1 MFFLDHI
8 WIIPLFPA
16 FGAACMF
23 FFGRK
28 LSKSAVNGVCV
39 GMVVL
44 AFVWASLAV
53 WQYTGYSA
61 AHPGKPFEKVMF
73 TWLGTGTDALSYPTH
88 DGSAPFHAD
97 AGFLLDPLSSIW
109 LLFVTGV
116 GMLIHIYSMGYMAH
130 EGGYYRFFGYLNL
143 FMFSMLTLILAN
155 NYALMFVGWEG
166 VGLCSYLLIG
176 FYFQRHSASTA
187 ANKAFIVNRVGDAG
201 FLLGMLT
208 IAWYFGSVQYTA
220 VNHLARSGHFAI
232 GDPVITAACLLLFVG
247 ACGKS
252 AQFPLYVW
260 LPDAMEGP
268 TPVSALIHAA
278 TMVTAG
284 VYMVARSNALF
295 VLAPS
300 AMKTVAIIG
309 ALTAIFAA
317 TIALV
322 QDDIKRVLAYS
333 TVSQLGYMFLALGVG
348 AFAAGVFH
356 VFTHAFFKALL
367 FLGAGSVI
375 HAMSGQQEMQH
386 MGGLHKKIKTTF
398 GTMLIATLA
407 IAGIPGFAG
416 FFSKDAILWETWSRE
431 GGAYRYLWYIAFLT
445 ALMTSFYMFRL
456 IYLTFF
462 GKPRMS
468 HEVEHHIHESPKT
481 MTVPLVILAI
491 CSLGAGWMGL
501 PHSLG
506 GSNRFE
512 KFLEP
517 VFAKE
522 AVVLEHEGQAAQ
534 VAAGERQV
542 EHTDP
547 LEYAL
552 MFASV
557 GAAVVGWWLAQRA
570 YKNADKGYKEPINE
584 AAPRVYKTLFRKW
597 YVDEIYDWYITG
609 RAKVGKV
616 RLGAMGLGEGLWKF
630 DADVIDGAVN
640 GAGWTTRM
648 SGTLSNLW
656 DKWIIDGLFVNGIAI
671 VTRLT
676 SYPVRLLQWGMV
688 QWYAL
693 VMVGGLVGLTAYYV
707 VPQSTWRWMGVHW
720 FVTAVAAMA
729 AIVALSVAGYAITN
743 RPAIRHAPEPK
754 AMPASGD

>member
-1 MFFLDHI
+1 MYFLDHI
-8 WIIPLFPA
+8 WLIPLFPA
-16 FGAACMF
+16 IGAASMF

-28 LSKSAVNGVCV
+28 LQRSAVSAICV

-44 AFVWASLAV
+44 AFLWACLAV
-53 WQYTGYSA
+53 WQYNGYA
-61 AHPGKPFEKVMF
+61 AANPGKPFETILF
-73 TWLGTGTDALSYPTH
+73 TWLGTG
-88 DGSAPFHAD
+88 DGSLTYVMHGGQTAQFRAD

-116 GMLIHIYSMGYMAH
+116 GMLIHIYSIGYMGH

-176 FYFQRHSASTA
+176 FYFLRHSASTA
-187 ANKAFIVNRVGDAG
+187 ANKAFITNRIGDAG
-201 FLLGMLT
+201 FVLGLLT
-208 IAWYFGSVQYTA
+208 VAWYFGSIQYTE
-220 VNHLARSGHFAI
+220 VNRIARSGRFLI
-232 GDPVITAACLLLFVG
+232 GDPWITAACLLLFVG

-322 QDDIKRVLAYS
+322 QNDIKRVLAYS

-367 FLGAGSVI
+367 FLGSGSVI
-375 HAMSGQQEMQH
+375 HAMSGEQGIEH
-386 MGGLHKKIKTTF
+386 MGGLHGKIKTTF
-398 GTMLIATLA
+398 GTMLIGTLA

-431 GGAYRYLWYIAFLT
+431 AGAYRYLWYIAFLT

-468 HEVEHHIHESPKT
+468 HEVEHHIHESPKS
-481 MTVPLVILAI
+481 MTVPLVILAL
-491 CSLGAGWMGL
+491 CSLGAGYLGM

-522 AVVLEHEGQAAQ
+522 AQVLEEEGKSSQ
-534 VAAGERQV
+534 VRAGEEQV

-547 LEYAL
+547 LEYVL

-557 GAAVVGWWLAQRA
+557 GAAVLGWWLAQRA

-584 AAPRVYKTLFRKW
+584 ISSRFYKTLFRKW
-597 YVDEIYDWYITG
+597 YVDEIYDWVFTG
-609 RAKVGKV
+609 RAKVGEA
-616 RLGAMGLGEGLWKF
+616 RLGVLGLGEAASKF
-630 DADVIDGAVN
+630 DSTVIDGTVN
-640 GAGWTTRM
+640 GAGWITRLSGAM
-648 SGTLSNLW
+648 SAWW
-656 DKWIIDGLFVNGIAI
+656 DKWIIDGVGVNGLAI
-671 VTRLT
+671 LARMA
-676 SYPVRLLQWGMV
+676 SYPMRLLEWGLV

-693 VMVGGLVGLTAYYV
+693 VMVAGLVGFIFYYV
-707 VPQSTWRWMGVHW
+707 VKW
-720 FVTAVAAMA
+720 
-729 AIVALSVAGYAITN
+729 
-743 RPAIRHAPEPK
+743 
-754 AMPASGD
+754 

>member
-1 MFFLDHI
+1 MYLLDHI
-8 WIIPLFPA
+8 WLIPLFPA
-16 FGAACMF
+16 LGAACMF

-28 LSKSAVNGVCV
+28 LQKSAINGICV
-39 GMVVL
+39 GLVAL
-44 AFVWASLAV
+44 AFLWTCAAV

-61 AHPGKPFEKVMF
+61 ANPGKPFEKVMF
-73 TWLGTGTDALSYPTH
+73 NWLGTGDSSLSYVANGGHT
-88 DGSAPFHAD
+88 AQFKID

-143 FMFSMLTLILAN
+143 FMFSMLTLILAD

-187 ANKAFIVNRVGDAG
+187 ANKAFIVNRIGDAG
-201 FLLGMLT
+201 FLLGMFM
-208 IAWYFGSVQYTA
+208 IAWHFGSVQYTQ
-220 VNHLARSGHFAI
+220 VNAMARSGQFAI

-295 VLAPS
+295 VLAPH
-300 AMKTVAIIG
+300 AMKTVAIVG

-317 TIALV
+317 TIGLV
-322 QDDIKRVLAYS
+322 QNDIKRVLAYS

-348 AFAAGVFH
+348 AFGAGVFH

-367 FLGAGSVI
+367 FLGSGSVI
-375 HAMSGQQEMQH
+375 HAMSGEQDMQH
-386 MGGLHKKIKTTF
+386 MGNLHGKIKTTF
-398 GTMLIATLA
+398 GTMLIGTLA

-431 GGAYRYLWYIAFLT
+431 AGAYRYLWYIAFLT

-468 HEVEHHIHESPKT
+468 HDIEHHIYESPKT
-481 MTVPLVILAI
+481 MTVPLVILAL
-491 CSLGAGWMGL
+491 CSLGAGYLGM

-506 GSNRFE
+506 GSNKFE

-522 AVVLEHEGQAAQ
+522 AQVLENEGAASQ
-534 VAAGERQV
+534 VAAAEKQV

-547 LEYAL
+547 MEYAL

-557 GAAVVGWWLAQRA
+557 GAAIVGWWLAQRA
-570 YKNADKGYKEPINE
+570 YKNADKGYQEPINE
-584 AAPRVYKTLFRKW
+584 ISPRFYKTLFRKY
-597 YVDEIYDWYITG
+597 YVDEIYDWVFTG
-609 RAKVGKV
+609 RKKLGPV
-616 RLGAMGLGEGLWKF
+616 RLGMLGLGEGLWKF
-630 DADVIDGAVN
+630 DANAIDGTVN

-648 SGTLSNLW
+648 SGTLSNWW
-656 DKWIIDGLFVNGIAI
+656 DKWIIDGLFVNGVA
-671 VTRLT
+671 VLTRLA
-676 SYPVRLLQWGMV
+676 SYPVRLIQWGLV

-693 VMVGGLVGLTAYYV
+693 VMVAGLVCFIFYYV
-707 VPQSTWRWMGVHW
+707 VKW
-720 FVTAVAAMA
+720 
-729 AIVALSVAGYAITN
+729 
-743 RPAIRHAPEPK
+743 
-754 AMPASGD
+754 